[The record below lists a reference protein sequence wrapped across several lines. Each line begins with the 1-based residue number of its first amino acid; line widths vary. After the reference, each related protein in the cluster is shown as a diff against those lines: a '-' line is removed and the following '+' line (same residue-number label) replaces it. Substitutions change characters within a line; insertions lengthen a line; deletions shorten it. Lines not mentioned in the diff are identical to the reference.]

1 MFLPRLSQRRR
12 VSWLALAALTTLSF
26 AGVTTAAVPASDAAP
41 GGNSPSTWAMFGQ
54 NVNNT
59 ASAPEM
65 QVNTGNVKNLKPK
78 WTFTTGGDVSAR
90 AAVAGGVVYFPDWSG
105 HLYAVKSSNGKLVW
119 SKNIVAD
126 YLAGVFPDHPAK
138 VVSRTSPALD
148 VATNTLYIGTQ
159 RGAYLL
165 AINASTGALRWATQL
180 DAHPLAI
187 DTASPVVLNGVVYVG
202 TSSLEEG
209 AAVDPTYPCC
219 SFRGSVMAVDA
230 LTGAIKWKTYTV
242 PNGYNGGAVWG
253 STIVPDPSRHRVY
266 ATTGNNYFT
275 PTDPAYQAC
284 IAGGGNQEECNSPDD
299 HLDSVL
305 ALNMSTGAIEWADRF
320 ASSDDWTVACFFN
333 GVNCPVNSG
342 PDFDFGSGVQ
352 LFTIQSPTGPKTIIG
367 AGQKSG
373 VYSAM
378 DPATGRVLWATQ
390 VGPGSSLGGMEWGSA
405 TDGKRIY
412 VQIANFYG
420 IPNTMSDGSTT
431 LGGSWA
437 ALDPADGHIIW
448 QVADPY
454 GAVDL
459 GPMTVANGVV
469 YAPSMAGG
477 ATDKNMV
484 ALNAATGATLWSFA
498 AGGSVNA
505 GASIAQDTVFWGSG
519 YANLG
524 IPGYTANN
532 KFYAFSVGGQ

>member
-1 MFLPRLSQRRR
+1 MLLARLSQRRR
-12 VSWLALAALTTLSF
+12 ASWLALAALATLSF
-26 AGVTTAAVPASDAAP
+26 AGVTTAVPASNAAP
-41 GGNSPSTWAMFGQ
+41 GGNSASTWTMFGQ

-59 ASAPEM
+59 ASAPAM

-105 HLYAVKSSNGKLVW
+105 HLYAVKSSNGTLVW
-119 SKNIVAD
+119 SKNILTD
-126 YLAGVFPDHPAK
+126 YLPGLAGPSTSK

-148 VATNTLYIGTQ
+148 TATNTLYIGTQ

-165 AINASTGALRWATQL
+165 AINASTGALKWATQL
-180 DAHPLAI
+180 DTHPLAV
-187 DTASPVVLNGVVYVG
+187 DTASPAVLNGVVYIG

-209 AAVDPTYPCC
+209 AAVDPSYPCC
-219 SFRGSVMAVDA
+219 SFRGSVMAVNA
-230 LTGAIKWKTYTV
+230 TTGQILWKTYTV
-242 PNGYNGGAVWG
+242 PPGFNGGAVWG
-253 STIVPDPSRHRVY
+253 STVVPDPARGYVY

-275 PTDPAYQAC
+275 PDDPTYAAC
-284 IAGGGNQEECNSPDD
+284 IANGGTQKECNGPDD
-299 HLDSVL
+299 HVDSVL
-305 ALNMSTGAIEWADRF
+305 ALSMTTGQIAWADRF
-320 ASSDDWTVACFFN
+320 ADADDWTVACFIPPFT
-333 GVNCPVNSG
+333 NCPVNSG

-352 LFTIQSPTGPKTIIG
+352 LFTLQTGSGPKTVIG

-373 VYSAM
+373 VYSVINP
-378 DPATGRVLWATQ
+378 DNGQVVWATQ

-420 IPNTMSDGSTT
+420 LDNELSDGSTT
-431 LGGSWA
+431 NGGSWA

-448 QVADPY
+448 EVADPY

-524 IPGYTANN
+524 IEGYTANN